1 MFLNTPELHPSPAE
15 PPTKPQHE
23 VLLTGRH
30 STPHRE
36 LETPLPH
43 GSLLLIDS
51 PASCVVRI
59 PPSEDHC
66 LCLIPLAGEGGFFHD
81 GAETPL
87 AGLSISPFGKGGIFH
102 CAAAGS
108 FAVLSLEK
116 TLARSLAKFDA
127 LLCQNK
133 VRVLASAKLPP
144 AFHTSSYG
152 RPPVIESSH
161 ATDLARHADSLEILL
176 LESLN
181 PGSICL
187 DTQSGPRRISA
198 RSEIVHSIWAMLH
211 ADASNDLPLEEWSR
225 TVESSSRTVEYAFV
239 QLTGLSPM
247 AFIRVWRFVRARGLL
262 LQGRVKSVKD
272 AAYDCGLMHL
282 GRFSIDYRLRFGE
295 SPSQT
300 LAANRHKSPT
310 PIATPPSNDFAL
322 AKNINET
329 EIDSLTETLSSSG

>member
-1 MFLNTPELHPSPAE
+1 MFLNTAELPPSPAE
-15 PPTKPQHE
+15 PAAEPQHE
-23 VLLTGRH
+23 VLVTGRH
-30 STPHRE
+30 TTPHRE

-51 PASCVVRI
+51 PASCVVKI

-127 LLCQNK
+127 LLCKNK
-133 VRVLASAKLPP
+133 VRVFAGAKLPP
-144 AFHTSSYG
+144 AFHTSPHG
-152 RPPVIESSH
+152 RPPVIESPL
-161 ATDLARHADSLEILL
+161 ANDLARHAASLEILL

-181 PGSICL
+181 PGSKCL

-198 RSEIVHSIWAMLH
+198 RAEIVHSIWAMLH
-211 ADASNDLPLEEWSR
+211 ADASLDLPLEEWSLIVECSPR
-225 TVESSSRTVEYAFV
+225 TLEYAFA

-247 AFIRVWRFVRARGLL
+247 AFIRSWRFERARGLL
-262 LQGRVKSVKD
+262 LQGRVKTVKD
-272 AAYDCGLMHL
+272 AAFGCGLMHL
-282 GRFSIDYRLRFGE
+282 GRFSVDYRLRFGE

-300 LAANRHKSPT
+300 LAANRPKP
-310 PIATPPSNDFAL
+310 PIEFAL
-322 AKNINET
+322 AKNISET
-329 EIDSLTETLSSSG
+329 EIVSPTETLSSSG

>member
-87 AGLSISPFGKGGIFH
+87 AGFSISPFGKGGIFH

-152 RPPVIESSH
+152 RPPVIESAH
-161 ATDLARHADSLEILL
+161 ANDLALHAASLEILL

-181 PGSICL
+181 PGSKCL

-198 RSEIVHSIWAMLH
+198 RAEIVHSIWAMLH
-211 ADASNDLPLEEWSR
+211 ADASHDLPLEEWSLIVECSPR
-225 TVESSSRTVEYAFV
+225 TLEYAFA

-247 AFIRVWRFVRARGLL
+247 AFIRAWRFERARGLL
-262 LQGRVKSVKD
+262 LQGRVKTVKD
-272 AAYDCGLMHL
+272 AAFGCGLMHL
-282 GRFSIDYRLRFGE
+282 GRFSVDYRLRFGE

-300 LAANRHKSPT
+300 LAANRPKP
-310 PIATPPSNDFAL
+310 PIEFAL
-322 AKNINET
+322 AKNISET
-329 EIDSLTETLSSSG
+329 EIVSPTETLSSSG

>member
-87 AGLSISPFGKGGIFH
+87 AGFSISPFGKGGIFH

-211 ADASNDLPLEEWSR
+211 AVLHHLFRVPYVPRVQQQCASVASTIHHRASR
-225 TVESSSRTVEYAFV
+225 GTRCRYHLVLVLYFRT
-239 QLTGLSPM
+239 
-247 AFIRVWRFVRARGLL
+247 
-262 LQGRVKSVKD
+262 
-272 AAYDCGLMHL
+272 C
-282 GRFSIDYRLRFGE
+282 FG
-295 SPSQT
+295 P
-300 LAANRHKSPT
+300 
-310 PIATPPSNDFAL
+310 
-322 AKNINET
+322 
-329 EIDSLTETLSSSG
+329 